1 MIAMGLA
8 LEPELLVA
16 DEPTTALDVTVQAQ
30 VLSLLREIRDT
41 HGTAIL
47 FITHDLGIVASLCD
61 RVYVMYAGRIVEEGP
76 VGTILEAPSH
86 PYTQALLRATPTV
99 EAVASELY
107 AIPGQIPEPGD
118 RGRGCRF
125 ADRCPLRLRP
135 LRRGARPAR
144 GRPRPPRPLL
154 AGRAVSQPLLRLEGL
169 VRTFAGGGLWRRRT
183 EARAVDDVTLEV
195 LPGETLGI
203 VGESGSGKSTL
214 LRMALRLLRPT
225 AGRVLLEG
233 RDVWALSGAE
243 LKELR
248 RTVQPVFQ
256 DPGASFNP
264 RQTVRRILADAARG
278 PRHGT
283 RPRARRAD
291 RGGAGHRGARRPP
304 SSTATRTSS
313 RAGRSS
319 ASPSPAPRS

>member
-1 MIAMGLA
+1 M
-8 LEPELLVA
+8 
-16 DEPTTALDVTVQAQ
+16 
-30 VLSLLREIRDT
+30 
-41 HGTAIL
+41 
-47 FITHDLGIVASLCD
+47 
-61 RVYVMYAGRIVEEGP
+61 
-76 VGTILEAPSH
+76 
-86 PYTQALLRATPTV
+86 
-99 EAVASELY
+99 
-107 AIPGQIPEPGD
+107 EPGLLAAGPD
-118 RGRGCRF
+118 HR
-125 ADRCPLRLRP
+125 A
-135 LRRGARPAR
+135 A
-144 GRPRPPRPLL
+144 LL
-154 AGRAVSQPLLRLEGL
+154 AGRAVTPACSCASRRL

-233 RDVWALSGAE
+233 RDVWALGGAE

-278 PRHGT
+278 ARAGT
-283 RPRARRAD
+283 RPRARRPD
-291 RGGAGHRGARRPP
+291 RGGAGHRGARAAP
-304 SSTATRTSS
+304 SSTGYPHQLSGGQKQRVAIARATILQPRLLLLDEPTSALDVSVQAQVLNLFQRTKRELGLTCLFVSHNLAVVRYVS
-313 RAGRSS
+313 DRVAVMRHGKVVESGS
-319 ASPSPAPRS
+319 AAEVFDRPRHPIPGPCWRPSPTSAARSPSGGPVRKPEPRKLSP